1 MDQINGIPT
10 RVLGTTGERVTII
23 GVGGHH
29 IARGDEALGIRI
41 IRSAVDEGINFMDNA
56 WCYHDGRSEI
66 VMGKALRDGYRDKV
80 FLMTKNHGRSRLD
93 ALSGIED
100 SLRRLQV
107 DCIDLVQIHET
118 NHEGLPALLFN
129 DGTIDALVKAREQG
143 KIRYIGFTGHRWPH
157 LLLDTLER
165 SFAWD
170 TVQFPINLL
179 DAHFR
184 SFSMNILPALKRRG
198 IGAIGMKSLAA
209 GKLLTTGISAAEGI
223 RYCLSQQIDVL
234 VTGIDSLEILQ
245 QNLRIA
251 REFAPMDEAE
261 QAALLARAKPFAQD
275 GTLEEY
281 KTGW

>member
-41 IRSAVDEGINFMDNA
+41 IRSAIDEGINFMDNA

-157 LLLDTLER
+157 LLLDMLER

-281 KTGW
+281 KIGW

>member
-157 LLLDTLER
+157 LLLDMLER

>member
-157 LLLDTLER
+157 LLLDMLER

-281 KTGW
+281 KIGW

>member
-41 IRSAVDEGINFMDNA
+41 IRSAIDEGINFMDNA

-157 LLLDTLER
+157 LLLDMLER

-234 VTGIDSLEILQ
+234 VTGIDPLEILQ

>member
-1 MDQINGIPT
+1 MEQINDIPT
-10 RVLGTTGERVTII
+10 RVLGSTGERVTII

-41 IRSAVDEGINFMDNA
+41 IRTAIDEGVNFMDNA
-56 WCYHDGRSEI
+56 WCYHDGKSEI
-66 VMGKALRDGYRDKV
+66 VMGKALRDGYRDRV

-93 ALSGIED
+93 AMAGIED

-107 DCIDLVQIHET
+107 NTIDLVQIHET

-129 DGTIDALVKAREQG
+129 DGTVDALVRAREQG
-143 KIRYIGFTGHRWPH
+143 KIRFIGFTGHRWPH
-157 LLLDTLER
+157 LLLEMLER
-165 SFAWD
+165 DFAWD

-209 GKLLTTGISAAEGI
+209 GNLLSTGISAEDCM
-223 RYCLSQQIDVL
+223 RYSLSQPIDVL
-234 VTGIDSLEILQ
+234 VTGIDSLQVLQ
-245 QNLRIA
+245 QNLGIVRS
-251 REFAPMDEAE
+251 FVPLSEAE
-261 QAALLARAKPFAQD
+261 QAALLARARPFAKD
-275 GTLEEY
+275 GALEEY

>member
-1 MDQINGIPT
+1 MDQIDGIPT

-41 IRSAVDEGINFMDNA
+41 IRSAIDEGINFMDNA

-157 LLLDTLER
+157 LLLDMLER

-234 VTGIDSLEILQ
+234 VTGIDPLEILQ

>member
-1 MDQINGIPT
+1 
-10 RVLGTTGERVTII
+10 
-23 GVGGHH
+23 
-29 IARGDEALGIRI
+29 
-41 IRSAVDEGINFMDNA
+41 
-56 WCYHDGRSEI
+56 
-66 VMGKALRDGYRDKV
+66 
-80 FLMTKNHGRSRLD
+80 MTKNHGRSRLD

-157 LLLDTLER
+157 LLLDMLER